1 MTDSSLYV
9 EALSDLYRQQRPFVT
24 VTMIE
29 AVGST
34 PQDVGAKMIVD
45 QDGLVVGTV
54 GGGRVER
61 KAIDIARQFLAEPS
75 ADSRSHLARWN
86 LQTDVGM
93 TCGGVV
99 QLFFE
104 IYHHRRWSIVIFGA
118 GHVAQALV
126 RTLLPLDCHITC
138 IDSRQEWLARL
149 PSSTRLTARLEEN
162 PQDVVST
169 LDNRSFVLC
178 MTMGH
183 RTDRPILQAIFEQRK
198 QFAYLGVIGSQAKR
212 KVLVRELR
220 EAGIDDTLS
229 EQFECPIGL
238 PLGNNQPAEIAI
250 SVAAQ
255 LIQCRDASRIS

>member
-9 EALSDLYRQQRPFVT
+9 ETLSDLVRQQRPFVT
-24 VTMIE
+24 VTMID

-61 KAIDIARQFLAEPS
+61 KAIDVAIQLLTEPS
-75 ADSRSHLARWN
+75 TDSRSQLVRWN
-86 LQTDVGM
+86 LQNDVGM

-104 IYHHRRWSIVIFGA
+104 VYHHRRWSIVIFGA
-118 GHVAQALV
+118 GHVAQAVV

-149 PSSTRLTARLEEN
+149 PSSPRLVTRLEEN
-162 PQDVVST
+162 PQDTIPS
-169 LDNRSFVLC
+169 LDARSYVLC

-183 RTDRPILQAIFEQRK
+183 RTDRPILQAIFQQRR

-238 PLGNNQPAEIAI
+238 ALGNNQPAEIAI

-255 LIQCRDASRIS
+255 LLQRRDAG

>member
-1 MTDSSLYV
+1 MTDLRVYV
-9 EALSDLYRQQRPFVT
+9 ETLADLYHQQRPFVT

-29 AVGST
+29 AIGST
-34 PQDVGAKMIVD
+34 PQDVGAKMIVAVE
-45 QDGLVVGTV
+45 GLVAGTV

-61 KAIDIARQFLAEPS
+61 KAIDLAHQLLAEPLS
-75 ADSRSHLARWN
+75 DSRSHLVKWN
-86 LQTDVGM
+86 LQNDVGM

-104 IYHHRRWSIVIFGA
+104 VYHHRRWPIVIFGA

-126 RTLLPLDCHITC
+126 RILLPLDCHITC
-138 IDSRQEWLARL
+138 IDSRQEWLSRL
-149 PSSTRLTARLEEN
+149 PTAPHLTVRQEEH
-162 PQDVVST
+162 PQDIVTS
-169 LDNRSFVLC
+169 LDERSFVLC

-183 RTDRPILQAIFEQRK
+183 RTDRPILQAIFQQQRS
-198 QFAYLGVIGSQAKR
+198 FPYLGVIGSQAKR

-220 EAGIDDTLS
+220 EAGIDDTLA

-238 PLGNNQPAEIAI
+238 ALGNNQPAEIAI

-255 LIQCRDASRIS
+255 LVQRRG